1 MKNIKEL
8 IYAAV
13 EENAVVFQELAGNI
27 LQARAYD
34 AIEAL
39 RPEVGA
45 SMFGESSHM
54 KGKDDEDEEMED
66 EEDEDEEDDK
76 KKSMKEAL
84 VGKQHEIDV
93 DGNKKINAKDFAKLR
108 AMKKND
114 IDEEVGPST
123 SRYHVLVHK
132 ASPGNVEKAHY
143 ATSSAGDKHWQPG
156 RGMARMDKPGGQ
168 HDPTGGDHHVI
179 HAPDH
184 VTHSELKKNLSGYGA
199 RATIVD
205 THTGNRETVHEGF
218 DQIDE
223 EAKATVD
230 ALKKVHGDHN
240 FHVDKKGEI
249 KHAYLNNSHVK
260 KLVTALNTPGKGKGM
275 IDKMMEEVEQV
286 DERTREETISQIKGL
301 KKPAIK
307 HGFDWP
313 TNDSTDNVSTGDLK
327 RFHKSARSVIKQGL
341 KDKDVQEVAM
351 PQNQADMLAR
361 LMHSIEVKGH
371 PVAGDNQFKA
381 TTVNKDKTKKASLEP
396 EQDMLQYTIAQG
408 GNVKP

>member
-39 RPEVGA
+39 RPEIGA

-54 KGKDDEDEEMED
+54 NGKDKGDMDRDGKDEPDSEEYMD
-66 EEDEDEEDDK
+66 NKDAAIKKAMGKKVAEEFE
-76 KKSMKEAL
+76 
-84 VGKQHEIDV
+84 
-93 DGNKKINAKDFAKLR
+93 
-108 AMKKND
+108 
-114 IDEEVGPST
+114 
-123 SRYHVLVHK
+123 
-132 ASPGNVEKAHY
+132 
-143 ATSSAGDKHWQPG
+143 
-156 RGMARMDKPGGQ
+156 
-168 HDPTGGDHHVI
+168 
-179 HAPDH
+179 
-184 VTHSELKKNLSGYGA
+184 
-199 RATIVD
+199 
-205 THTGNRETVHEGF
+205 
-218 DQIDE
+218 QIDE
-223 EAKATVD
+223 EAKTTVD

-249 KHAYLNNSHVK
+249 KHAYLNHSHVK

-275 IDKMMEEVEQV
+275 IDRMMEEVEGLEEMSDDERRKELDRFGKKAAQTHGYDHPSDTSKASSSAVKSELKAARKLVAGTAKPYRSPTSPANEEVEQV
-286 DERTREETISQIKGL
+286 NERTREETISQIKGL

-313 TNDSTDNVSTGDLK
+313 TDDSTDNVSTGDLK

-341 KDKDVQEVAM
+341 KKDVQEVAM

-371 PVAGDNQFKA
+371 PVAKENQFKA
-381 TTVNKDKTKKASLEP
+381 THGKDTTKKASLEP
-396 EQDMLQYTIAQG
+396 GQDKLQYTIAQG